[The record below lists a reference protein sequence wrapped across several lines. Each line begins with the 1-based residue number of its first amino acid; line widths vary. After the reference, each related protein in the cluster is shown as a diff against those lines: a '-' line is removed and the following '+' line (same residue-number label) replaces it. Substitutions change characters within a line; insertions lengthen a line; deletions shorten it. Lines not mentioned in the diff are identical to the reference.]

1 MRIYMSLKNNLKTFF
16 VLCLVVVSALVFQQN
31 CKKKTPEPNVVL
43 IVLDTLRAD
52 HLPFYGYKNN
62 TAPFLSQIASQ
73 GVVFEN
79 ALAASSWTA
88 PSTASILTSLYPFQ
102 HGVTTG
108 YLASKFFR
116 IKINR
121 IPAKIKTITEVL
133 KETGYKTYGVSDN
146 VNICEKL
153 GFTQGFDRFKRF
165 PYDEEWK
172 MNSQLKEWSAE
183 IKAQEKYFLYIH
195 YNDCHTPLHKRSPY
209 YQKKEDPL
217 ADLISQYDSEISYVD
232 AKIKEMYELFG
243 WDKNT
248 LLIVTA
254 DHGEELKERGRWGH
268 GNTLY
273 SEVIHIPFIIYFP
286 GDERIQKKI
295 KVNVGNIDILP
306 TVRNFLRIKSSQV
319 EAGVNLM
326 PLIKG
331 QKEKDFDNRYIFSH
345 ILKHNKKRDGKK
357 AFHRATVFKHWKS
370 IYQDKFQKTIEKEF
384 YNLKEDPGEKVN
396 VFWEN
401 KNLANRL
408 FIKFISFE
416 KKCKKYTQ
424 EEADVK
430 LDKKKMEELKSLGYV
445 K

>member
-1 MRIYMSLKNNLKTFF
+1 MSLKNNIKTSFI
-16 VLCLVVVSALVFQQN
+16 VCLIVVTLLAFLQN
-31 CKKKTPEPNVVL
+31 CKKNTSEPNVVL

-52 HLPFYGYKNN
+52 HLPCYGYKHN

-79 ALAASSWTA
+79 ALSASSWTA

-121 IPAKIKTITEVL
+121 IPAKAKTLTEVL
-133 KETGYKTYGVSDN
+133 KETGYKTYGISDN
-146 VNICEKL
+146 INICRKL

-165 PYDEEWK
+165 SYEEDWK
-172 MNSQLKEWSAE
+172 MNSQLKEWSEE

-195 YNDCHTPLHKRSPY
+195 YNDCHTPLHKRAPY
-209 YQKKEDPL
+209 YREKEDPL
-217 ADLISQYDSEISYVD
+217 TDLIAQYDSEISYVD
-232 AKIKEMYELFG
+232 AKIKEMYEFFG

-254 DHGEELKERGRWGH
+254 DHGEEMKERGRWGH
-268 GNTLY
+268 GNSLY
-273 SEVIHIPFIIYFP
+273 TEVIHIPFIIYFP
-286 GDERIQKKI
+286 KNDRVHKKI
-295 KVNVGNIDILP
+295 NTYVSNIDILP
-306 TVRNFLRIKSSQV
+306 TVRAFLRIKSSPV
-319 EAGVNLM
+319 ESGVNLM
-326 PLIKG
+326 PLIRGKN
-331 QKEKDFDNRYIFSH
+331 EKDLNERYIFSH
-345 ILKHNKKRDGKK
+345 ILKHSKKRDGKK
-357 AFHRATVFKHWKS
+357 SFYRATIFKHWKS
-370 IYQDKFQKTIEKEF
+370 IYRDRFQEKMEKEF
-384 YNLKEDPGEKVN
+384 YNLKDDPGEKRN
-396 VFWEN
+396 IFWEN
-401 KNLANRL
+401 KTLANRL
-408 FIKFISFE
+408 FIKFIGFE

-424 EEADVK
+424 ETADVK